1 MAAHG
6 WPWASPSGRDHR
18 PGVHRR
24 RTCEHPRTSPGG
36 PGSGCEWAG
45 GEAITAAGGLRAA
58 VGGCAACPVSAC
70 VQAPSRAHAASAGSA
85 GNTGRHIRGMHPR
98 TGRMS
103 GTWQSCQDYPL
114 TTHVHLPGA
123 QPGSDHRRIRRGQP
137 PVAASGPARPARGPG
152 RTLPAPPRRRPPS
165 PPGGGPRPQRPA
177 TLRTTPWK
185 PQNEI
190 PTISRSSSDQQA

>member
-1 MAAHG
+1 MAVHGPARQAATTAPGCIGGAH
-6 WPWASPSGRDHR
+6 ANSPDFPRGAWLRLRMGRR
-18 PGVHRR
+18 
-24 RTCEHPRTSPGG
+24 
-36 PGSGCEWAG
+36 
-45 GEAITAAGGLRAA
+45 EAITSAGGLRAA

-114 TTHVHLPGA
+114 TTHVYLPGA

-137 PVAASGPARPARGPG
+137 PVAASGPARLARGPG

-165 PPGGGPRPQRPA
+165 LCRPTAARTAAGDRTDPPRLARY
-177 TLRTTPWK
+177 R
-185 PQNEI
+185 
-190 PTISRSSSDQQA
+190 